1 LPPSS
6 LHELSFGFGQVGPAA
21 LGMPH
26 AQASSSSQA
35 IADATSSLLFPE
47 FTLQEQPSLPNVHLQ
62 RIGYSMRHEAPVNNN
77 YSNLHKP
84 VSLPPPPFPT
94 SQDVNAH
101 HGQHGQDSSSVSHH
115 RGYTSTTPLGRGQEE
130 VKSKLARP
138 RPAKNR
144 DRVIRQLRFI
154 EYRPDAQTKS
164 PVVPLQPFVDFTTLE
179 QIFATSQG
187 SMMASIFNI
196 GFFPPPAM
204 LDRMANDALDA
215 AISTYPD
222 GTSLFHMLR

>member
-1 LPPSS
+1 
-6 LHELSFGFGQVGPAA
+6 
-21 LGMPH
+21 MPH

-35 IADATSSLLFPE
+35 IAGATSSLSFPE
-47 FTLQEQPSLPNVHLQ
+47 FTLQEQPSLQNVHLQ
-62 RIGYSMRHEAPVNNN
+62 RVGYSMRHEALVNNN

-101 HGQHGQDSSSVSHH
+101 PGMHGQDSSSVSHH
-115 RGYTSTTPLGRGQEE
+115 RGNTSTTPLGRGQEE
-130 VKSKLARP
+130 IKSKLARP

-144 DRVIRQLRFI
+144 DRAIRQLKFI
-154 EYRPDAQTKS
+154 EYQPNAQTKS
-164 PVVPLQPFVDFTTLE
+164 PVVPLQPFVDVLTLGKIFTT
-179 QIFATSQG
+179 SQD
-187 SMMASIFNI
+187 SMMDSIFNI

-204 LDRMANDALDA
+204 LDQMANDALDA